1 MANLSRG
8 AENAVRVCMGIGP
21 NDRVVVLSDAATEE
35 IGLALAAESREAGA
49 ATELLMLEE
58 FTRRPATGLPDA
70 LQQRIDE
77 IKPTAGF
84 FAAAELAGELALRR
98 PLMGLLRGLRV
109 RLAHMPGITVQVM
122 EEGMAADYEVIAR
135 VTQQVTD
142 IVRDARD
149 IEVQAPSGTDMRA
162 RFDPGRLRWQPCPG
176 IYHEPGAWGNLPD
189 GETYTSPVT
198 VDGVIGAEVLG
209 DHFSARYG
217 VLPEPMRFE
226 LDDGRVRKVSFV
238 DAEVRAEMEK
248 YLRQHENSNRAGEFA
263 IGTNIGLTKL
273 SGNLLQDEKMPGV
286 HVAFGY
292 PYPEETG
299 ADWDCPSHCDVV
311 ATRSTVKVDG
321 EYLMRD
327 GEFVI

>member
-1 MANLSRG
+1 MASLTEG
-8 AENAVRVCMGIGP
+8 AANAVRVCMGIGP
-21 NDRVVVLSDAATEE
+21 NDKVVVLTDEATEE
-35 IGLALAAESREAGA
+35 IGRALADESREAGA
-49 ATELLMLEE
+49 GTELLMLEA
-58 FTRRPATGLPDA
+58 FSSRPATGLPDA
-70 LQQRIDE
+70 LRERIDE
-77 IKPTAGF
+77 IEPTAGF
-84 FAAAELAGELALRR
+84 FAASALPGELALRR
-98 PLMGLLRGLRV
+98 PLMALLRGLNV
-109 RLAHMPGITVQVM
+109 RLAHMPGITAQLM
-122 EEGMAADYEVIAR
+122 EEGMAADYEEIAR
-135 VTQQVTD
+135 ITHQVTD
-142 IVRDARD
+142 IVRDATD

-162 RFDPGRLRWQPCPG
+162 RFDPGRLRWQPSPG

-189 GETYTSPVT
+189 GETFTSPVS

-226 LDDGRVRKVSFV
+226 VDGGRVRKVSFV
-238 DAEVRAEMEK
+238 DADVRMEMEK

-263 IGTNIGLTKL
+263 IGTNIGLTRL
-273 SGNLLQDEKMPGV
+273 SGNLLQDEKIPGV

-292 PYPEETG
+292 PYPGETG

-311 ATRSTVKVDG
+311 STRSTVKVDG